1 MNLLRKSHFCSFF
14 RLFSLNRLTIRL
26 KQSKN
31 CPKNGFLSLR
41 STKSDR
47 LLERQHYK
55 SSRGFTLLE
64 ILVVMVIAGLMI
76 SLSPPMFSG
85 AVSSTQLKG
94 SARDLVI
101 ALREARSKA
110 IIHNS
115 EQLVYLD
122 LKTPRY
128 RIGNAKPLALPKNVS
143 MAVEVV
149 TGVTLTEQ
157 AQHVLRFFPD
167 GSSSGELITL
177 SGGNRSYHLQ
187 LNWLTG
193 SITIT
198 DGVRDAG

>member
-1 MNLLRKSHFCSFF
+1 MNV
-14 RLFSLNRLTIRL
+14 
-26 KQSKN
+26 
-31 CPKNGFLSLR
+31 
-41 STKSDR
+41 
-47 LLERQHYK
+47 ERQDYT
-55 SSRGFTLLE
+55 SSRGFTLIE
-64 ILVVMVIAGLMI
+64 ILVVLVIASLMV
-76 SLSPPMFSG
+76 SLVPPLFSG

-94 SARDLVI
+94 SARDLAI
-101 ALREARSKA
+101 ALRETRSKA

-128 RIGNAKPLALPKNVS
+128 RIGNAKPQTLPEDVM

-149 TGVTLTEQ
+149 TGATLTEKT
-157 AQHVLRFFPD
+157 QHVVRFFPD

-177 SGGNRSYHLQ
+177 SGGNRAYHLQ

-198 DGVRDAG
+198 EGLHDAG

>member
-1 MNLLRKSHFCSFF
+1 MNVEHQDY
-14 RLFSLNRLTIRL
+14 T
-26 KQSKN
+26 
-31 CPKNGFLSLR
+31 
-41 STKSDR
+41 
-47 LLERQHYK
+47 
-55 SSRGFTLLE
+55 SSRGFTLIE
-64 ILVVMVIAGLMI
+64 ILVVLVIASLMV
-76 SLSPPMFSG
+76 SLVPPLFSG

-94 SARDLVI
+94 SARDLAI
-101 ALREARSKA
+101 ALRETRSKA

-128 RIGNAKPLALPKNVS
+128 RIGNAKPQTLPEDVM

-149 TGVTLTEQ
+149 TGATLTEKT
-157 AQHVLRFFPD
+157 QHVVRFFPD

-177 SGGNRSYHLQ
+177 SGGNRAYHLQ

-198 DGVRDAG
+198 EGLADAG

>member
-1 MNLLRKSHFCSFF
+1 MNV
-14 RLFSLNRLTIRL
+14 
-26 KQSKN
+26 
-31 CPKNGFLSLR
+31 
-41 STKSDR
+41 
-47 LLERQHYK
+47 ERQDYT
-55 SSRGFTLLE
+55 SSRGFTLIE
-64 ILVVMVIAGLMI
+64 ILVVLVIASLMI
-76 SLSPPMFSG
+76 SLVPPLFSG

-94 SARDLVI
+94 SARDLAI
-101 ALREARSKA
+101 ALRETRSKA

-128 RIGNAKPLALPKNVS
+128 RIGNAKPQTLPEDVM

-149 TGVTLTEQ
+149 TGATLTEKT
-157 AQHVLRFFPD
+157 QHVVRFFPD

-177 SGGNRSYHLQ
+177 SGGNRAYHLQ

-198 DGVRDAG
+198 EGLHDAG